1 MKMEIKGEKEFI
13 SERQASLLLR
23 VSNRTIKIWR
33 DRGYF
38 DNFKIV
44 QSNTKRVS
52 VFYFKEDILKWFTQ
66 YLADKKVN
74 LTAGKKL
81 KSYKHD

>member
-1 MKMEIKGEKEFI
+1 MENVEKEFI
-13 SERQASLLLR
+13 SERQASLLLQ

-33 DRGYF
+33 DKGYF
-38 DNFKIV
+38 DDFKIV
-44 QSNTKRVS
+44 KNNTKRPS

-66 YLADKKVN
+66 YLGDKEVN

-81 KSYKHD
+81 KNHKNS